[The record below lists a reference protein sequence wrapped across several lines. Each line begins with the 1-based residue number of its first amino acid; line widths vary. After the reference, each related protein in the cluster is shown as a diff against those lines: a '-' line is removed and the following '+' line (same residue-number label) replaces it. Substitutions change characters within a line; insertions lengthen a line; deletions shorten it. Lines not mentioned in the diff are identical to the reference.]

1 MQRNMGVPRF
11 LTDPRDATDQERST
25 NLREG
30 LMSGKKKSLL
40 KDQQEGEI
48 YQRLGLCSR
57 LDRLEIMVVGGLE
70 AHSLTLEKSWW
81 VNYATV
87 VILLACPGLCSHS
100 KL

>member
-1 MQRNMGVPRF
+1 MQQNMGVPR
-11 LTDPRDATDQERST
+11 LTDPRDPTDQERST

-57 LDRLEIMVVGGLE
+57 
-70 AHSLTLEKSWW
+70 
-81 VNYATV
+81 
-87 VILLACPGLCSHS
+87 
-100 KL
+100 